1 MNQKVFEEYA
11 IPKAVFTMALPTV
24 LSMLVTVF
32 YNMADTFFVGQ
43 TGDANQVAAVSL
55 TTPVFLMLMAIGNI
69 FGIGGS
75 SYISRLLGEG
85 KKDQVKYV
93 SGFCFYGCI
102 VFGLIMMGIFL
113 GGMES
118 ILGLIGASENT
129 YQFSKE
135 YLTYIG
141 YGAIFV
147 VVSNAYGNIVR
158 GEGAARI
165 SMIGMMLGTIVNIVL
180 DPVMILWMDMGVAGA
195 AVATIIGNICAVI
208 FYLVYILRGNTLLSV
223 SPKHFKMS
231 EGIIGSVFAIGI
243 PASFN
248 NILMSVSNIVLNIYL
263 ASYGDDAVAGMGVA
277 MKINILVVL
286 TCLGVGM
293 GVQPLVGYNYGAK
306 NYIRMRGVMKFG
318 ILCNVVIGST
328 ITLLYCLFT
337 KPIVQAFINDD
348 SVVRYGVQMLRVLM
362 ISAPFLGIMF
372 VLNFSFQGM
381 GKALPSLILSV
392 GRQGLFF
399 FPILIAAN
407 HFFGLNGIIYAQP
420 LADVAAVC
428 IATAMFFYINR
439 KLKAEVQNG

>member
-85 KKDQVKYV
+85 KKDRVKYV

-141 YGAIFV
+141 
-147 VVSNAYGNIVR
+147 
-158 GEGAARI
+158 
-165 SMIGMMLGTIVNIVL
+165 
-180 DPVMILWMDMGVAGA
+180 
-195 AVATIIGNICAVI
+195 
-208 FYLVYILRGNTLLSV
+208 
-223 SPKHFKMS
+223 
-231 EGIIGSVFAIGI
+231 
-243 PASFN
+243 
-248 NILMSVSNIVLNIYL
+248 
-263 ASYGDDAVAGMGVA
+263 
-277 MKINILVVL
+277 
-286 TCLGVGM
+286 
-293 GVQPLVGYNYGAK
+293 
-306 NYIRMRGVMKFG
+306 
-318 ILCNVVIGST
+318 
-328 ITLLYCLFT
+328 
-337 KPIVQAFINDD
+337 
-348 SVVRYGVQMLRVLM
+348 
-362 ISAPFLGIMF
+362 
-372 VLNFSFQGM
+372 
-381 GKALPSLILSV
+381 
-392 GRQGLFF
+392 
-399 FPILIAAN
+399 
-407 HFFGLNGIIYAQP
+407 
-420 LADVAAVC
+420 
-428 IATAMFFYINR
+428 
-439 KLKAEVQNG
+439 